1 MLERMGR
8 DEMRAGDAD
17 RQVVA
22 DQLRVALDEGR
33 LDLHEYDDRLQQA
46 YAAKTYGEL
55 SPLLHDL
62 PATGPVAKVAPTAP
76 TARAAQGVSD
86 RDATVRWL
94 TEVWT
99 SWVAVVGITT
109 VIWLFSCVA
118 SGQLTYFW
126 PVWVGGPWGV
136 VLVWVSAMGLVTGTP
151 RKEERKR
158 ARKAEQKQLK
168 RERKALQHE
177 NKMP

>member
-33 LDLHEYDDRLQQA
+33 LDLHEYDERLQQT

-62 PATGPVAKVAPTAP
+62 PAAGSVAPVAPVARGA
-76 TARAAQGVSD
+76 SD
-86 RDATVRWL
+86 REVTVRWL
-94 TEVWT
+94 TEVWS

-109 VIWLFSCVA
+109 VIWLVSCVA
-118 SGQLTYFW
+118 GGQLNYFW
-126 PVWVGGPWGV
+126 PIWAAGPWGV
-136 VLVWVSAMGLVTGTP
+136 VLVWVSAMGLATGAP

-158 ARKAEQKQLK
+158 VRKAEQKQLK